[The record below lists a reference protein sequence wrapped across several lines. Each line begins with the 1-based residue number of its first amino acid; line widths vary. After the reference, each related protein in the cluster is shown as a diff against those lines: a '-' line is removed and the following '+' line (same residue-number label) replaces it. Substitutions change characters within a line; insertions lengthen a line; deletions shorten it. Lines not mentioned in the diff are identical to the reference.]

1 MQPGKAMKDAGRMNH
16 ASKYHLFGVICLC
29 VAFVLNASAE
39 SPQDW
44 LERMVAA
51 NGKYSYQGTLVHL
64 CDGKMDIVHIVHRVD
79 GGQVTE
85 RMTAE
90 AAGGRQI
97 IRNAD
102 EVMCIL
108 PDQRIVTVERHDPA
122 ASPIGAQIA
131 NFPSFANIS
140 LSLYQVSMLAPDRV
154 AERDTVTLAIR
165 PVDAH
170 RYGYRLWLDRQTA
183 LPLKFELM
191 DDKGQGLEQGMFTQ
205 IEYQES
211 ITAQEVAPTIATDGY
226 EWQRSSVTSGDNAD
240 RASGSAKGE
249 PASARWRAA
258 DLPPGFELTFA
269 QSQLAGET
277 SDAMEQLVYSDGLA
291 TISVFI
297 EPNVDESVAVEGVSR
312 IAATNAF
319 TTYRDGYLI
328 TAMGGVPLDTAR
340 MVALSVSVR

>member
-1 MQPGKAMKDAGRMNH
+1 MIH
-16 ASKYHLFGVICLC
+16 ASKYHLFSVFWLC
-29 VAFVLNASAE
+29 VACVLNASAE

-64 CDGKMDIVHIVHRVD
+64 CEGKMDVVHIVHRVN

-85 RMTAE
+85 RMTAA

-108 PDQRIVTVERHDPA
+108 PDQRKVTVERHDPA

-140 LSLYQVSMLAPDRV
+140 LSLYEVSMLSPDRV
-154 AERDTVTLAIR
+154 AERDTVTLAIL

-183 LPLKFELM
+183 LPLKFELI

-211 ITAQEVAPTIATDGY
+211 IAAQEVEPTIATDGF
-226 EWQRSSVTSGDNAD
+226 EWQRSSVTSGDNAG
-240 RASGSAKGE
+240 RVSGAASGGPEKS
-249 PASARWRAA
+249 RWRAA

-269 QSQLAGET
+269 QSQLADES
-277 SDAMEQLVYSDGLA
+277 SDPMEQLVYSDGLA

-297 EPNVDESVAVEGVSR
+297 ESNVDESVALEGVSQ

>member
-1 MQPGKAMKDAGRMNH
+1 MRPGKAMKEAVRLIR
-16 ASKYHLFGVICLC
+16 ASKYHLSGVIWLC
-29 VAFVLNASAE
+29 VACVLNASAE

-51 NGKYSYQGTLVHL
+51 NGKYNYHGTLVHL
-64 CDGKMDIVHIVHRVD
+64 CEGKMDIVHIVHRVA

-108 PDQRIVTVERHDPA
+108 PDQRKVTVERHGPA
-122 ASPIGAQIA
+122 ASPIGSQIA

-140 LSLYQVSMLAPDRV
+140 LSLYDVSMLAPDRV
-154 AERDTVTLAIR
+154 AERDTITLAIR
-165 PVDAH
+165 PVDAY

-191 DDKGQGLEQGMFTQ
+191 DDKGQSLEQGMFTQ
-205 IEYQES
+205 IDFQES
-211 ITAQEVAPTIATDGY
+211 IAAQEVEPTIVTDGF
-226 EWQRSSVTSGDNAD
+226 EWQTSSVTSGENVD
-240 RASGSAKGE
+240 RASG
-249 PASARWRAA
+249 PASGGSVRSRWQVV

-269 QSQLAGET
+269 QSQLADDT
-277 SDAMEQLVYSDGLA
+277 SDPMEQLVYSDGLA

-297 EPNVDESVAVEGVSR
+297 EPNIDESAAVEGASQ

-328 TAMGGVPLDTAR
+328 TAIGGVPLDTAR
-340 MVALSVSVR
+340 MIALSVSAR